1 MSDPYRVNRSY
12 ILHLLMWL
20 GIYLGISI
28 GLSLLIPFP
37 MSFIAFLGGFILIQ
51 FVRQY
56 LGSGINRYG
65 GFFGQPSSVLGF
77 KPLKYYCMSC
87 GQQHNQKACPKCG
100 SKMKRVG

>member
-12 ILHLLMWL
+12 ILHLLKWL
-20 GIYLGISI
+20 GVYLGISI

-37 MSFIAFLGGFILIQ
+37 MSFIAFLGVFIVIQ
-51 FVRQY
+51 FVRRY
-56 LGSGINRYG
+56 LGSGINQYG